1 MITKV
6 RPDGVFQYNSGSDTS
21 TFQRRI
27 VVGFDNSNRQM
38 TLDSSLTTGG
48 GDVLVHPRTESDLIR
63 CRNIMGRDMF
73 VVKSNGRLD
82 LENGL
87 IKMRTA
93 DYTPLS
99 THIGSDECIIYWDGT
114 NLKVAKGGSG
124 TTIIA

>member
-1 MITKV
+1 
-6 RPDGVFQYNSGSDTS
+6 
-21 TFQRRI
+21 
-27 VVGFDNSNRQM
+27 M
-38 TLDSSLTTGG
+38 TLDSALTTNG
-48 GDVLVHPRTESDLIR
+48 GDVLVHTRTESDLIR